1 MFAPEVFV
9 SVNLLYKQIN
19 MSALQNVALS
29 MQGCM
34 GWDWLELTLE
44 FPERMFNIGAT
55 KNWMKLREEGGNIG
69 RDKDERSPI

>member
-1 MFAPEVFV
+1 LFAPEVVV
-9 SVNLLYKQIN
+9 SVNLL

-55 KNWMKLREEGGNIG
+55 KDWTKL
-69 RDKDERSPI
+69 